1 MKKRLL
7 SIILMALMLMTSC
20 SKPTTDHVT
29 TDDGTDAYEETV
41 YEIELASNVEAGMK
55 LIKNAPC
62 TTRKEGIIR
71 AQSGDKVSVKI
82 GKKELELKYTEY
94 VDYEEGNNRNYT
106 DEAGIKYTTLN
117 DDSNLFAISAL
128 DASDK
133 DEERVIIKYTD
144 EELTEQNLLKNAKE
158 YLAQFV
164 PDIDYSAYT
173 YTCRT
178 VLYESG
184 PDYYAGLGVNEGFI
198 VPENDPNSEVQTNAT
213 IYLLEFW
220 KYERGGKTADRILF
234 RAHGNGDIHTVA
246 YRDYG
251 VDWSQYNIEQSIVDK
266 SAECFVNKYLGEGCT
281 MQSCEAEV
289 VGLSCGANKDV
300 IVSVLLTVTGLYEG
314 ESITEEYELFLYP
327 SKTIT
332 YSHKGA

>member
-1 MKKRLL
+1 
-7 SIILMALMLMTSC
+7 MALMLMTSC

-55 LIKNAPC
+55 LIKNAPY

-94 VDYEEGNNRNYT
+94 VNYGEGENNRHYT
-106 DEAGIKYTTLN
+106 DEAGIKYTTLS
-117 DDSNLFAISAL
+117 DDPNLFVISAL
-128 DASDK
+128 EISEK
-133 DEERVIIKYTD
+133 EERVIIKYTD

-158 YLAQFV
+158 YIAQFV

-173 YTCRT
+173 YTCKTGLR
-178 VLYESG
+178 ENG
-184 PDYYAGLGVNEGFI
+184 PNYSAGLGKTSGFI
-198 VPENDPNSEVQTNAT
+198 IPQNDPDSEVQIEVTSYMLA
-213 IYLLEFW
+213 FS
-220 KYERGGKTADRILF
+220 KYENGVPTGDFINFHARE
-234 RAHGNGDIHTVA
+234 NGDIHTVA
-246 YRDYG
+246 YRDCG
-251 VDWSQYNIEQSIVDK
+251 VDWSQYKIEQSIVDK
-266 SAECFVNKYLGEGCT
+266 SVECFVNKYLGEGCT
-281 MQSCEAEV
+281 MQSYEAEV
-289 VGLSCGANKDV
+289 VGLSCGAKKDV